1 MKFII
6 SISLRIVRRC
16 KKGKW
21 EAVTRRMIDNT
32 MAKRILR
39 KRKCGLS
46 AVQWLV
52 NCIFYLWYSAFR
64 EVVFFLSDQCCPSL
78 YFSEL
83 CNLLSWSSQCL
94 SSMLSRLSILLWS
107 LGFFWHFYKAV
118 IWFYPKLCID
128 GRYYRVLDKITNL

>member
-1 MKFII
+1 LKFII

-64 EVVFFLSDQCCPSL
+64 EVVFFCGISVAHLCIFLNCVICFVGLHSVCLQCCLDYPFCYGLSVFSDIFIRQL
-78 YFSEL
+78 YGSIQSYVLTEGIIE
-83 CNLLSWSSQCL
+83 SWT
-94 SSMLSRLSILLWS
+94 
-107 LGFFWHFYKAV
+107 K
-118 IWFYPKLCID
+118 
-128 GRYYRVLDKITNL
+128 